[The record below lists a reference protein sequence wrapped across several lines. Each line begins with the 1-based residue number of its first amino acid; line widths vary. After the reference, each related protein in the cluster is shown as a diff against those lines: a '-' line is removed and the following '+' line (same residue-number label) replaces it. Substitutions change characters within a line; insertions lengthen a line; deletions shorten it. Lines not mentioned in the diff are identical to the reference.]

1 MSTSYIGSKTA
12 AENGAEFTLST
23 GSSRAF
29 FVFPGF
35 GGGEHLLLQVKNS
48 GGSSFSDV
56 GILAENGQNTG
67 VVTARGGGDSI
78 FRVVKSETSTAIQV
92 FFD

>member
-29 FVFPGF
+29 FVYPGF
-35 GGGEHLLLQVKNS
+35 GGGEHLLLQIKDS
-48 GGSSFSDV
+48 EGTTFSDV

-67 VVTARGGGDSI
+67 VVTARGAGDSI
-78 FRVVKSETSTAIQV
+78 FRVVKSETITAIEV

>member
-1 MSTSYIGSKTA
+1 MSTSYTGSKTA

-29 FVFPGF
+29 FVIPGF
-35 GGGEHLLLQVKNS
+35 GGGEHLLLQIKNAS
-48 GGSSFSDV
+48 GSLFSDV

-67 VVTARGGGDSI
+67 VVTARGAGDSV
-78 FRVVKSETSTAIQV
+78 FRVVKSETSTAIEV
-92 FFD
+92 FYD

>member
-1 MSTSYIGSKTA
+1 MTTSYIGSKTA
-12 AENGAEFTLST
+12 AENGDEFTLST

-29 FVFPGF
+29 FVFPSF
-35 GGGEHLLLQVKNS
+35 GGGEHLLLQIKNS

-67 VVTARGGGDSI
+67 VVTARGASDSI

>member
-35 GGGEHLLLQVKNS
+35 GGGEHLLLQIKNS
-48 GGSSFSDV
+48 EGTSFSDV

-67 VVTARGGGDSI
+67 VVTARGAGDSI
-78 FRVVKSETSTAIQV
+78 FRVVKSETSTAIEV

>member
-35 GGGEHLLLQVKNS
+35 GGGEHLLLQIKDS
-48 GGSSFSDV
+48 EGTSFSDV

-67 VVTARGGGDSI
+67 VVTARGAGDSI

>member
-12 AENGAEFTLST
+12 AENGAEFTLAT

-29 FVFPGF
+29 FVYPNF
-35 GGGEHLLLQVKNS
+35 GSGEHLLLQVKNS
-48 GGSSFSDV
+48 GGSSFTDV
-56 GILAENGQNTG
+56 GVLAGSGQSTG
-67 VVTARGGGDSI
+67 VVTARGAGDSI
-78 FRVVKSETSTAIQV
+78 FRVVKSETSTAIEV